1 MPAVLSFSGFIIKRV
16 MVPRISITKQTDHFR
31 GTRSLLRTRSSAPL
45 PLISSPLQPSK
56 LRPRLA
62 AVLRASPHFKP
73 HSSRSTTNNNIL
85 AMATATNIHLDPLKD
100 VGVYSSGIRED
111 AARVTSKVL
120 QEDMERHHVF
130 FNDEGFH
137 NHIVHGVLTLYALG
151 ASSDNIVAHYE
162 RNKSYQRPAYPID
175 KGIVQTMHDSVNFQ
189 SYLGKAKQYSN
200 FLSFFQTAI
209 DTKGVDLVLEE
220 YIFAG
225 DDRAE
230 TMLCRLFGGLVHPL
244 IHLGFGLE
252 FNQPAIVAQALAQAA
267 VHDDWMGREYFLP
280 AEKMAGEIGKPGQKS
295 LLQLLNEI
303 QRDNTLKSSVK
314 FSDSNK
320 FRDGVLHRAP
330 KEMLQYA
337 AQYTVSEEQI
347 PERVAD
353 MINTVVHYTSAAQRR
368 DKEVKID
375 FFFIHNLNSSIFF
388 STLMDLPLLGQKSKC
403 RLLEWKGRLDLL
415 TYVSRNSPDLLL
427 EEVTNYPAKQDWE
440 AVISQSVA
448 HPHDDGHLVK
458 LVRAVAHGQNVCRP
472 FEKKAAMPISG
483 DMWLKIGNM
492 AVDSTDGC
500 GTNGAMWIRS
510 TGFDE
515 AWVDISG
522 RARL

>member
-1 MPAVLSFSGFIIKRV
+1 MPAVLSFSDVIIKRV

-31 GTRSLLRTRSSAPL
+31 GASSISLATARRLQTRSLHPRSSGPL

-62 AVLRASPHFKP
+62 AVFGASPHFKP
-73 HSSRSTTNNNIL
+73 YSSHSTTKNNIL

-120 QEDMERHHVF
+120 QEDMESHHVF

-175 KGIVQTMHDSVNFQ
+175 KDIVQTMHDSVNFQ

-220 YIFAG
+220 YVFAG

-230 TMLCRLFGGLVHPL
+230 TMLCRLLGGLVHPL

-280 AEKMAGEIGKPGQKS
+280 AEKMAGEIGKPGHKS

-303 QRDNTLKSSVK
+303 RTDNTVKSSVN

-353 MINTVVHYTSAAQRR
+353 MINTVVYYTSAAQRR

-388 STLMDLPLLGQKSKC
+388 STLMDLPLLGQKLKC

-415 TYVSRNSPDLLL
+415 TYRGK
-427 EEVTNYPAKQDWE
+427 TGE

-448 HPHDDGHLVK
+448 HPHDDGHLAK
-458 LVRAVAHGQNVCRP
+458 LVRAVAHGQNVCRL

-500 GTNGAMWIRS
+500 GTNVAMWIRS

-515 AWVDISG
+515 AWEDISE